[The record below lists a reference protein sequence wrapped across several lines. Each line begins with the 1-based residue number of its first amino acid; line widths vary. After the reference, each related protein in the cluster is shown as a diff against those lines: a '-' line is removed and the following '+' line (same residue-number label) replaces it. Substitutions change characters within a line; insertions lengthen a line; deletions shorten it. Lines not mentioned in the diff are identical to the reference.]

1 MEDNVLQLQL
11 NARFHRVPG
20 VDIVHFVPGAV
31 VRFAR
36 EWDVGHLRDACIQN
50 FGFTWHFLWGHGVSA
65 RSQVRV
71 DVAECKKSFVQNGL
85 ELSEGVSLV
94 DSLITGVGVEFGLGE
109 EDVQFGQVDVV
120 GDEDFG
126 HLHCKK

>member
-1 MEDNVLQLQL
+1 M
-11 NARFHRVPG
+11 
-20 VDIVHFVPGAV
+20 
-31 VRFAR
+31 
-36 EWDVGHLRDACIQN
+36 
-50 FGFTWHFLWGHGVSA
+50 SA

-71 DVAECKKSFVQNGL
+71 DVAECKKSLVQNGL